1 MLFDQAQDAYK
12 HVRDCIRGGCA
23 GKPVCATRV
32 FSRIGEEVLPKKDAF
47 AQDSPMEFCALEAPR
62 HISTVDGKLPRIVQF
77 SSVVI
82 RSDDV
87 SSNRCVHPDSITPYH
102 HVTVSSNR

>member
-1 MLFDQAQDAYK
+1 MIFDRAQDTSIQAYAI
-12 HVRDCIRGGCA
+12 VLGGGCA
-23 GKPVCATRV
+23 GSRCATLD

-47 AQDSPMEFCALEAPR
+47 AQDSPMEFCALEAPDIYPR
-62 HISTVDGKLPRIVQF
+62 WIGKLSRIVQF

-87 SSNRCVHPDSITPYH
+87 SSSRCVHPDSITPYH